1 MEGNVIAGIVSSIVT
16 AVSLYLIAKVNTK
29 AGNESATVASALS
42 LQKRYEDMNTN
53 LEKQMREMK
62 TDFNKKINVL
72 ETQMEEMSRKFVE
85 KENYYKSELEKKDDR
100 IEELEIENTGLKS
113 ENMVLKGEKQ

>member
-1 MEGNVIAGIVSSIVT
+1 MEASVITGLISSLVT
-16 AVSLYLIAKVNTK
+16 ATGLYLIAKVNTK

-42 LQKRYEDMNTN
+42 LQKRYEEMNTN

-62 TDFNKKINVL
+62 SDFNEKINVL
-72 ETQMEEMSRKFVE
+72 ETQMEEMKQKFEE

-100 IEELEIENTGLKS
+100 IEELEIENTDLKT
-113 ENMVLKGEKQ
+113 ENKLLKGEI